1 MGKVSESDGD
11 IIYRHLK
18 VCPRIFHHEM
28 DHMKGKTFIDRVN
41 KVFLGSQKKTK
52 KVIEKGDQM
61 EEQIEKFGS
70 GRKQKRLN
78 NKRQRGQVR
87 NYLKG
92 NRPEDFLEDI
102 DDDYYEEEE

>member
-1 MGKVSESDGD
+1 
-11 IIYRHLK
+11 
-18 VCPRIFHHEM
+18 
-28 DHMKGKTFIDRVN
+28 
-41 KVFLGSQKKTK
+41 
-52 KVIEKGDQM
+52 M

-102 DDDYYEEEE
+102 DDDYYEDDDNNDEDDHYDDDDD

>member
-1 MGKVSESDGD
+1 
-11 IIYRHLK
+11 
-18 VCPRIFHHEM
+18 
-28 DHMKGKTFIDRVN
+28 
-41 KVFLGSQKKTK
+41 
-52 KVIEKGDQM
+52 M

-78 NKRQRGQVR
+78 NKRQRGQVK

-102 DDDYYEEEE
+102 DDD

>member
-1 MGKVSESDGD
+1 
-11 IIYRHLK
+11 
-18 VCPRIFHHEM
+18 
-28 DHMKGKTFIDRVN
+28 
-41 KVFLGSQKKTK
+41 
-52 KVIEKGDQM
+52 M

-92 NRPEDFLEDI
+92 NRPEDFSEDI
-102 DDDYYEEEE
+102 DDDYYEEEEWQMAIRQANHKM